1 MRWVLMF
8 SASHLSSLVALMFLA
23 AKQSLF
29 RQCRRGKTPNYPGRQ
44 ACCPVQPH
52 NYARGMHI
60 IHTLLFYPLFLFFLL
75 KYILF
80 FYFSLS
86 RSKPEDVKLIRTCK
100 WQYLALWWFM
110 EILSF
115 LVLRSFWF
123 WSASPATAAVTAGSL
138 LVSVRLARRP
148 LVLSW
153 YECCA
158 FV

>member
-1 MRWVLMF
+1 MGVDLQCQPSVF
-8 SASHLSSLVALMFLA
+8 TSISATVALMFLA

-29 RQCRRGKTPNYPGRQ
+29 HQRRRGKTPNYPGRQ

-86 RSKPEDVKLIRTCK
+86 RGKPEDVKLIRTCK

-110 EILSF
+110 EIFFVFSF
-115 LVLRSFWF
+115 EIFLI
-123 WSASPATAAVTAGSL
+123 
-138 LVSVRLARRP
+138 LVSQPSDSSGDGGLT
-148 LVLSW
+148 LGLC
-153 YECCA
+153 ETC
-158 FV
+158 